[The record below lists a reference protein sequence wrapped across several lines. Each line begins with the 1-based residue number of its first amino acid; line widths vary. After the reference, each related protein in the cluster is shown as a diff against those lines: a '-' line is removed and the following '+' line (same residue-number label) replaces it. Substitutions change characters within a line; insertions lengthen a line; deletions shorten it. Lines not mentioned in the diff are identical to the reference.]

1 MVYDFEL
8 SAIGGWGRMDDVLLS
23 YHPQGFESASPPCP
37 SLILPLPSPLLLPF
51 VAQQSSLSKAFII
64 HLDDLFEDMLER
76 PQPAF
81 LLLTQHI
88 LQVIDDILFTLTSES
103 CSVTPIRLEDTVS
116 SSSDARWHF
125 CDVNSP
131 MQPKCDSSTIVA
143 RGYQADA
150 SNTNRYVVLRQR
162 LGFIGR
168 ES

>member
-1 MVYDFEL
+1 
-8 SAIGGWGRMDDVLLS
+8 MDDVLLS
-23 YHPQGFESASPPCP
+23 YHPQGFESAFFPCP

-64 HLDDLFEDMLER
+64 HLDELFEDMLER

-81 LLLTQHI
+81 FLLTQHI

-103 CSVTPIRLEDTVS
+103 CSVTPIHLEDTVS
-116 SSSDARWHF
+116 SSSDARRHF

-143 RGYQADA
+143 HGYQADA
-150 SNTNRYVVLRQR
+150 CNTNRYVVLRQR